1 MFDYYE
7 EFLAEGIDKRT
18 RSSRAATGS
27 NASRFLGGTD
37 STENFWE
44 PLSGS
49 IYAASIALARRL
61 KPTLLLNL
69 VSLNSASLISSCRAH
84 SEAFT
89 TARSRATFKQKTPQ
103 AVALIAS

>member
-7 EFLAEGIDKRT
+7 EFLAEGIDKHT
-18 RSSRAATGS
+18 RSLRVAIGS
-27 NASRFLGGTD
+27 IASRFLGGTD

-49 IYAASIALARRL
+49 IYAASIALACRL
-61 KPTLLLNL
+61 KPTLLLSL
-69 VSLNSASLISSCRAH
+69 VSSNSDSLISSCRAH

-103 AVALIAS
+103 ALAFIAS